1 MSQPVNQQTVD
12 LDQALEVALRAA
24 RKAGAILLKES
35 KGPQKISYKGDVDL
49 VTQAD
54 VRSERSITARLREAF
69 PDHRITGEELGN
81 EGAQEESSRYRWLV
95 DPLDGTTNF
104 AHGFP
109 VFAVSIGL
117 LEDGEPV
124 AGVVYH
130 PSTDEMFSARRGA
143 GARLNGDPIHVSPVA
158 RLADSLL
165 GTGFPTHKR
174 SETPNMRY
182 YWEYTLRS
190 HGVRRAGAA
199 ALDLCSVACGRF
211 EAFWEFGLKPWDT
224 AAGILLV
231 REAGGQVTDFDGLPY
246 HPGDRIMVATNG
258 LIHEEMCG
266 VAREIAAMP
275 SLTGARS

>member
-1 MSQPVNQQTVD
+1 VSQQTID
-12 LDQALEVALRAA
+12 LDQALKVSVQAA
-24 RKAGAILLKES
+24 REAGAILLEES
-35 KGPQKISYKGDVDL
+35 KRPQKVSYKGDVDL

-54 VRSERSITARLREAF
+54 VRSERSIAARLREAF
-69 PDHRITGEELGN
+69 PDHRIVGEELGD
-81 EGAQEESSRYRWLV
+81 EGAKEEASRYRWLV

-117 LEDGEPV
+117 LENDEPV
-124 AGVVYH
+124 VGAVYH
-130 PSTDEMFSARRGA
+130 PSTDEMFSARRGG
-143 GARLNGDPIHVSPVA
+143 GAFLNDQPIHVSSVT
-158 RLADSLL
+158 RLAGSLM

-174 SETPNMRY
+174 SETPNLRY
-182 YWEYTLRS
+182 YWEFTLRS

-231 REAGGQVTDFDGLPY
+231 REAGGRVTDFDGRPY
-246 HPGDRIMVATNG
+246 HPGDRILTASNG

-266 VAREIAAMP
+266 VARQIAAEP
-275 SLTGARS
+275 RVREAKI

>member
-1 MSQPVNQQTVD
+1 MSTEIVD
-12 LDQALEVALRAA
+12 LDRALKVALQAA
-24 RKAGAILLKES
+24 QEAGAILLEES
-35 KGPQKISYKGDVDL
+35 QEPTKISYKGDVDL

-54 VRSERSITARLREAF
+54 TRSERAIAARLREAF
-69 PDHRITGEELGN
+69 PNHGIVGEEFGS
-81 EGAQEESSRYRWLV
+81 EGAPDHASRYHWLV

-104 AHGFP
+104 VHGFP
-109 VFAVSIGL
+109 IYAVSIGL
-117 LEDGEPV
+117 LEDDEPV
-124 AGVVYH
+124 AGVIYH
-130 PSTDEMFSARRGA
+130 PPTNEMFSAARGC
-143 GARLNGDPIHVSPVA
+143 GAYLNGKPIHVSSVA

-165 GTGFPTHKR
+165 GTGFPTHNR
-174 SETPNMRY
+174 SETPNLRY

-199 ALDLCSVACGRF
+199 ALDLCSVACGRY

-231 REAGGQVTDFDGLPY
+231 HEAGGRVTDFDGGLY

-266 VAREIAAMP
+266 VAREIMAMP
-275 SLTGARS
+275 GVTA

>member
-1 MSQPVNQQTVD
+1 MSQETID
-12 LDQALEVALRAA
+12 LDHALKVALEAA
-24 RKAGAILLKES
+24 REAGAILIEES

-54 VRSERSITARLREAF
+54 VRSEKSITARLRAAF
-69 PDHRITGEELGN
+69 PDHRIVGEELG
-81 EGAQEESSRYRWLV
+81 EQDEAEASSRYRWLV

-124 AGVVYH
+124 VGVVYH
-130 PSTDEMFSARRGA
+130 PSSDEMFSASRGG
-143 GARLNGDPIHVSPVA
+143 GACLNGKPMHVSPVA
-158 RLADSLL
+158 RLDSSLL
-165 GTGFPTHKR
+165 GTGFPTHNR
-174 SETPNMRY
+174 AETPNMRY

-211 EAFWEFGLKPWDT
+211 EAFWEFNLKPWDT

-231 REAGGQVTDFDGLPY
+231 REAGGRVTDFDGKPY
-246 HPGDRIMVATNG
+246 HPGDRVLVASNG
-258 LIHEEMCG
+258 LIHEEMCA
-266 VAREIAAMP
+266 VAREIATMP
-275 SLTGARS
+275 SLTGAKV